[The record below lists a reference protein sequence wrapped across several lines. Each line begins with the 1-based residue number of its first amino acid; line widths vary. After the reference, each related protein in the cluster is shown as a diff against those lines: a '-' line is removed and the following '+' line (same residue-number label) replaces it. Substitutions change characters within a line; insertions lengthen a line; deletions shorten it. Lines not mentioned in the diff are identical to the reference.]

1 MGSPAHGRAMQGAGE
16 QEPARC
22 WALPLDGGEARGSPL
37 VVELA
42 GADRGIASW
51 RGSALIAGRELIA
64 RGSDALIARGSDALI
79 AGIGTWAALI
89 AAIGTWAALIAAIG
103 TWAELIAET
112 GLIAGL

>member
-16 QEPARC
+16 QGPARC

-79 AGIGTWAALI
+79 V
-89 AAIGTWAALIAAIG
+89 
-103 TWAELIAET
+103 ET
-112 GLIAGL
+112 R

>member
-1 MGSPAHGRAMQGAGE
+1 MGSPANGRAMQGAGE
-16 QEPARC
+16 QGPARC

-51 RGSALIAGRELIA
+51 RGSALIVGSRGSALIAGRELIA

-79 AGIGTWAALI
+79 V
-89 AAIGTWAALIAAIG
+89 
-103 TWAELIAET
+103 ET
-112 GLIAGL
+112 R